1 MGDDCVGIVVDLWW
15 PYYLLIYIMG
25 FSGVEAFRG
34 TSAPS
39 LKTEV
44 SGEGGKFF
52 AIHFVMWLMMFCYDL
67 FT

>member
-1 MGDDCVGIVVDLWW
+1 VVAVLS
-15 PYYLLIYIMG
+15 PNIYIMG

-44 SGEGGKFF
+44 SGEGGKSFLQY
-52 AIHFVMWLMMFCYDL
+52 IFVMWLMMFYYDL